1 MAVINTTIPGRAAV
15 REAGQ
20 AVDPRTRVVQCAK
33 KWVNQPFRYG
43 VKAQCCEFVRH
54 VFSQAGIKLP
64 VVKFPS
70 DYPLLVHDGLSTGAG
85 YADSLAGDE
94 VGPKVKLAEAQ
105 AGDIILYKDTY
116 NDGWSQGIITH
127 VGIYVGD
134 EKMIDRP
141 TMNGTVLH
149 RSVYTSTGSIAELR
163 RPRQFSDPS
172 TYIKLDAGVVKA
184 AIKGKPVYALEM
196 GLTYSGGVTATIDG
210 APRLPKSVTL
220 QVVDSQTKQ
229 HHYFIYAGGKAKAVL
244 NGLPVRTLSCKAKL
258 GGGAIHLWL
267 NGKEI
272 RSKKLVFEIES
283 A

>member
-1 MAVINTTIPGRAAV
+1 MTTINTTIPGRAAV

-20 AVDPRTRVVQCAK
+20 AVDPRARVVQCAK

-54 VFSQAGIKLP
+54 VFGQAGIKLP

-70 DYPLLVHDGLSTGAG
+70 DYALLVHDGLSTGAG

-94 VGPKVKLAEAQ
+94 VGPKVKLSEAQ

-127 VGIYVGD
+127 VGIYMGD

-141 TMNGTVLH
+141 TMDGTVLH

-163 RPRQFSDPS
+163 RPRQFADPT
-172 TYIKLDAGVVKA
+172 TYIKLEAGVVKA
-184 AIKGKPVYALEM
+184 AIKGKAVYSLEM
-196 GLTYSGGVTATIDG
+196 GLSYLGVVTAMVNG
-210 APRLPKSVTL
+210 APRAPKSVTI

-229 HHYFIYAGGKAKAVL
+229 HHYFLYAEGKAKAVV
-244 NGLPVRTLSCKAKL
+244 NGLPVRTLTCRAKL
-258 GGGAIHLWL
+258 EGGAIHLWM

-272 RSKKLVFEIES
+272 RSKRLVFEIES